1 MARRR
6 IRRKAT
12 SKGLL
17 VRAYL
22 EGAPRWLLEVKSP
35 RHLFSRIDE
44 KFRETL
50 RHRGGAYA
58 LYKGDKIYY
67 IGLTKRLYWRL
78 VSHARGKHR
87 KKWDNFSVWVV
98 NRFRYVKDLETIL
111 LRLVSPPG
119 NDVRGHFPRHF
130 NLKPKFRA
138 IIRKER
144 AGWW

>member
-22 EGAPRWLLEVKSP
+22 EGAPRWLLEVKPP

-67 IGLTKRLYWRL
+67 IGLTKRLYWR
-78 VSHARGKHR
+78 
-87 KKWDNFSVWVV
+87 WSVTP
-98 NRFRYVKDLETIL
+98 E
-111 LRLVSPPG
+111 G
-119 NDVRGHFPRHF
+119 NT
-130 NLKPKFRA
+130 
-138 IIRKER
+138 ER
-144 AGWW
+144 NGITSAFGW